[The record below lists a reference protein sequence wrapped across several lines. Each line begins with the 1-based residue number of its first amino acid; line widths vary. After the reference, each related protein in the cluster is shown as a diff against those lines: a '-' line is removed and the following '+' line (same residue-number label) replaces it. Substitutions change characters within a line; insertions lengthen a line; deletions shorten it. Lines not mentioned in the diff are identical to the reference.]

1 MSTTIQISDNV
12 KSVLDKMKMMDRE
25 TYNEIIERMIED
37 DLELNEKTK
46 REIEES
52 RKGKRKTES
61 RLRRKLFRKRWFPDF
76 FRSRRKNK
84 TENLPASGG
93 RRAKPPENY

>member
-12 KSVLDKMKMMDRE
+12 KKVLDRMKMIERE

-46 REIEES
+46 KEIEEA
-52 RKGKRKTES
+52 
-61 RLRRKLFRKRWFPDF
+61 RKRI
-76 FRSRRKNK
+76 K
-84 TENLPASGG
+84 SGKFITQEK
-93 RRAKPPENY
+93 AKKRLGL